1 MTAPRHPKQQHYVPR
16 FLLKEFGSGKKH
28 RLYAYD
34 KQTDRVF
41 QTNPEKV
48 AAENGFYDFSF
59 EGSTFT
65 AEPAMGSLE
74 TATAP
79 VVKRIIREE
88 SLASLTDE
96 ERRLLS
102 LFVAV
107 QYTRT
112 RNFRDTLS
120 DLSRRM
126 AEWLRGIGA
135 DAEGLEMTEDDA
147 AAMSVE
153 MALEADEL
161 APHIYDK
168 AWLLLENR
176 TATPFYTS
184 DNPVTLQNLDDFGPY
199 GNIGLAV
206 PGIEIYLPLGSRL
219 CLSMLCRT
227 REEQVRDV
235 LRQAEPFPR
244 ALPRMD
250 RELASRAHHARRLVA
265 AIDQGVPL
273 LQDRDNVVNVNS
285 LQVKYSARYV
295 YSGTD
300 DFSLVRR
307 MLADNPRLRTGPRLR
322 VG

>member
-1 MTAPRHPKQQHYVPR
+1 MTPPGHPKQQHYVPR

-28 RLYAYD
+28 RLYTYD

-41 QTNPEKV
+41 QTNPDKV
-48 AAENGFYDFSF
+48 AAENGFYDFTL

-79 VVKRIIREE
+79 VVKRILREE

-126 AEWLRGIGA
+126 AEWLRGAGA

-147 AAMSVE
+147 AAMSVQ
-153 MALEADEL
+153 MALDAHEF

-168 AWLLLENR
+168 AWLLLKNP

-184 DNPVTLQNLDDFGPY
+184 DNPVTFQNLDDFGPY

-227 REEQVRDV
+227 REEQARDGIRKV
-235 LRQAEPFPR
+235 EQLQRT
-244 ALPRMD
+244 LPQRG
-250 RELASRAHHARRLVA
+250 RELESHALRARQIVA
-265 AIDQGVPL
+265 AFDEGVPL
-273 LQDRDNVVNVNS
+273 LQDRDNVLNVNS
-285 LQVKYSARYV
+285 LQVRYSARYV

-300 DFSLVRR
+300 DFSLVRT
-307 MLADNPRLRTGPRLR
+307 MLRDHPRLRTGPRLR